1 MNGAHLHLALNHAP
15 VIGAFVVS
23 AVFVVALVRRS
34 REIAWL
40 GYWGQIA
47 VGVAAIVV
55 YLSGNAAESVVA
67 RLPGVDR
74 ALIGHH
80 QVIAVVAM
88 IVAVL
93 AALAAAVPLT
103 LDLTANRAVLI
114 GFLVF
119 SLIVDVAFAI
129 TATAGGAIRHPEIA
143 R

>member
-15 VIGAFVVS
+15 VIGSVVVS
-23 AVFVVALVRRS
+23 AIFVVALVRRS

-47 VGVAAIVV
+47 VGAAAIVV
-55 YLSGNAAESVVA
+55 YLSGNAAERVVSE
-67 RLPGVDR
+67 LPGVDR

-93 AALAAAVPLT
+93 AALAAAIPLT
-103 LDLTANRAVLI
+103 LDLSANRAVLI
-114 GFLVF
+114 GFLVL
-119 SLIVDVAFAI
+119 SLLVDSAFAV
-129 TATAGGAIRHPEIA
+129 TANAGGIIRHPEIA